1 MVTKYNEFLVEKEL
15 KHWEYL
21 FDNINESTNNED
33 LLDRIFNY
41 ISSAKEKGEE
51 YLSRILKKV
60 YSFFK
65 PRKSLLILITLM
77 LTTKLGMTESH
88 LLKKIGE
95 TSENIDLIDKA
106 KKKLKAQEVE
116 LKNFLDAIAERE
128 SSSDPKKV
136 NRSGYL
142 GKYQF
147 GKTALKEVGLE
158 DSVDVVK
165 FKKNPDVWPEKSQD
179 KAMTNLLKKNKGYL
193 GDYFNK
199 FDGKIIGGIKITKSG
214 LLAASHLLGAKN
226 VKKFL
231 KSNGKFVPKDGFGTP
246 LTQYLKKFAGYE
258 LVSI

>member
-1 MVTKYNEFLVEKEL
+1 MIRIYNDFLVEKEL
-15 KHWEYL
+15 SHWEYL
-21 FDNINESTNNED
+21 FDNISESTNNDD
-33 LLDRIFNY
+33 LLERIFNY

-51 YLSRILKKV
+51 YLSKILKKV
-60 YSFFK
+60 YTFFK
-65 PRKSLLILITLM
+65 PRKSLLILITLI
-77 LTTKLGMTESH
+77 LTTKLGITESH
-88 LLKKIGE
+88 LLKEIGNTTE
-95 TSENIDLIDKA
+95 HIDLIAKA
-106 KKKLKAQEVE
+106 KEKLEKQEVE

-136 NRSGYL
+136 NRSGYI

-158 DSVDVVK
+158 DSVDADE
-165 FKKNPDVWPEKSQD
+165 FKRNPDMWPEKSQD
-179 KAMTNLLKKNKGYL
+179 TAMKNLLKKNKGYL
-193 GDYFNK
+193 GEYISK

-246 LTQYLKKFAGYE
+246 LTQYLKKFSGYQ
-258 LVSI
+258 LVNI